1 MKVWGRASLSQIL
14 PILLVLALGMLAPLA
29 HASAPDPSWIAGIY
43 DGADYDDIVVL
54 VTGATGALSP
64 LQAADLDPLLQV
76 VGRLAPR
83 PEGTAASRPVSAF
96 LPRGPPSS

>member
-1 MKVWGRASLSQIL
+1 VRDRLPLSQIL
-14 PILLVLALGMLAPLA
+14 PIVLVLALGMLAPLA

-43 DGADYDDIVVL
+43 DAADYDDIVVL

-64 LQAADLDPLLQV
+64 LQAADLDPFLQA
-76 VGRLAPR
+76 VGQLAPR
-83 PEGTAASRPVSAF
+83 PDDTAASCPVSAF